1 MLASLESV
9 IMIMIAIMTIMMI
22 QSTDID
28 DELTIIMMTDNV
40 RIITMMM
47 TIINY

>member
-9 IMIMIAIMTIMMI
+9 MMIMIAIMTIMMI